1 MIVSKTEFI
10 LNASI
15 QPKDGR
21 LYLVYSHYDPIQK
34 KTKPKWKAM
43 GLPVDAKKSVIE
55 KRKREMMRAFEEEE
69 YRLREGWTD
78 PSCYPLI
85 EFLNEWADKNHSQ
98 KKIQSST
105 YASYK
110 RNINGHI
117 KLFFGEKVTLA
128 DCKPKLVN
136 EFYDWLRNKGDSE
149 CTVLHY
155 HNLLHAAFQY
165 AIKQEIFEFNP
176 LMRVD
181 RPKAKKYKASYYSVE
196 EVKTLESLA
205 EDDPLY
211 IPIILA
217 AYCGVRRSEALG
229 VTWDNVDFE
238 KNEIHIHQKVVE
250 ILVDGKSQIIISDE
264 MKNET
269 SRRTIPMVPMVVE
282 ALKRHKARQ
291 EFHRQQFKDAYSTKY
306 LNMVCVNAMGDL
318 IKPNYVTTH
327 FAYLLRKYGMRKIR
341 FHDLRHT
348 CASLLLA
355 SDNNMKVIQMWMGHS
370 SMKTTADIYA
380 HLDMSAKNTAA
391 VALAHLFRLD
401 DDDEA
406 EE

>member
-1 MIVSKTEFI
+1 MV
-10 LNASI
+10 
-15 QPKDGR
+15 G
-21 LYLVYSHYDPIQK
+21 
-34 KTKPKWKAM
+34 
-43 GLPVDAKKSVIE
+43 
-55 KRKREMMRAFEEEE
+55 
-69 YRLREGWTD
+69 
-78 PSCYPLI
+78 
-85 EFLNEWADKNHSQ
+85 
-98 KKIQSST
+98 
-105 YASYK
+105 
-110 RNINGHI
+110 
-117 KLFFGEKVTLA
+117 
-128 DCKPKLVN
+128 
-136 EFYDWLRNKGDSE
+136 
-149 CTVLHY
+149 
-155 HNLLHAAFQY
+155 
-165 AIKQEIFEFNP
+165 
-176 LMRVD
+176 
-181 RPKAKKYKASYYSVE
+181 
-196 EVKTLESLA
+196 
-205 EDDPLY
+205 
-211 IPIILA
+211 
-217 AYCGVRRSEALG
+217 
-229 VTWDNVDFE
+229 
-238 KNEIHIHQKVVE
+238 
-250 ILVDGKSQIIISDE
+250 GKSQIIISDE

-291 EFHRQQFKDAYSTKY
+291 EFHRQQFKDAYSTKH

-401 DDDEA
+401 EDDEA

>member
-10 LNASI
+10 LNASV

-181 RPKAKKYKASYYSVE
+181 RPKAKKYKASY
-196 EVKTLESLA
+196 
-205 EDDPLY
+205 
-211 IPIILA
+211 
-217 AYCGVRRSEALG
+217 
-229 VTWDNVDFE
+229 
-238 KNEIHIHQKVVE
+238 
-250 ILVDGKSQIIISDE
+250 
-264 MKNET
+264 
-269 SRRTIPMVPMVVE
+269 
-282 ALKRHKARQ
+282 
-291 EFHRQQFKDAYSTKY
+291 
-306 LNMVCVNAMGDL
+306 
-318 IKPNYVTTH
+318 
-327 FAYLLRKYGMRKIR
+327 
-341 FHDLRHT
+341 
-348 CASLLLA
+348 
-355 SDNNMKVIQMWMGHS
+355 
-370 SMKTTADIYA
+370 
-380 HLDMSAKNTAA
+380 
-391 VALAHLFRLD
+391 
-401 DDDEA
+401 
-406 EE
+406 